1 MKKVFSNGWMGGWV
15 DDRYFVIF
23 IKLTLVNEGGRKLH
37 FLEPRVELQLC
48 KLIYR
53 VIPIQIP
60 VEDFKNK
67 LQWDLLLQ
75 RLQPYHMLFVS
86 FPLSDDRPTD
96 WCDREPSGRPGGPA
110 DCALGDT
117 ACTKRLPLSGQI
129 PDQIQTGGKQRLEGM
144 VALSISEHTIVLIT
158 ITIFPLPHP
167 LVFVMQTVYA
177 CDLVSVSRF

>member
-1 MKKVFSNGWMGGWV
+1 MDEGW
-15 DDRYFVIF
+15 
-23 IKLTLVNEGGRKLH
+23 RKHH
-37 FLEPRVELQLC
+37 FLEPCVELQLC
-48 KLIYR
+48 KLLNH

-67 LQWDLLLQ
+67 LQWGLLLQ
-75 RLQPYHMLFVS
+75 HLQTYHMLFVS

-129 PDQIQTGGKQRLEGM
+129 PDQIQTGGKQRLEGTL
-144 VALSISEHTIVLIT
+144 ALSISEHAIILIT
-158 ITIFPLPHP
+158 ITIFPLQPPH
-167 LVFVMQTVYA
+167 VFVMQKVYA

>member
-1 MKKVFSNGWMGGWV
+1 MDGWV
-15 DDRYFVIF
+15 DDIYFGIF
-23 IKLTLVNEGGRKLH
+23 NTLTLVDQGGRKL
-37 FLEPRVELQLC
+37 LEPRVELQLS
-48 KLIYR
+48 KLLFR

-60 VEDFKNK
+60 VQDFKNK
-67 LQWDLLLQ
+67 LQWGLLLQ

-129 PDQIQTGGKQRLEGM
+129 PDQIQTGGKQWLEGM
-144 VALSISEHTIVLIT
+144 VALLPSSHFHTHL
-158 ITIFPLPHP
+158 FL
-167 LVFVMQTVYA
+167 
-177 CDLVSVSRF
+177 